1 MSGTEQSRSEISALG
16 AVMEAGPL
24 GIQRARNLQSECEN
38 GIPSHLPNSRDLGEN
53 TVISQAISI

>member
-16 AVMEAGPL
+16 AVMEGGPL
-24 GIQRARNLQSECEN
+24 GIQRARNSQSESEN
-38 GIPSHLPNSRDLGEN
+38 GTSTHLPNSRDLGEN